1 MLDDECRHAKNKA
14 TLPEAQIY
22 DRAQFLEDFTMRT
35 FLRAGKFARLFLS
48 SAFLL
53 ALLWLRTTALSAQN
67 CPVIHHPAPSEADAA
82 FAAGKFSQ
90 AADLYRSALAKNP
103 EQSGAAEGLIHSLL
117 RQQKVLE
124 AADTVHSLI
133 GDKQPSASLL
143 TLRAEVELRQG
154 EPWAAA
160 STAVAA
166 LKLDPCNPQ
175 TILILARLSALNSR
189 NATAQK
195 LLASAHQLDPED
207 PEIRSAW
214 INSLPP
220 AERIPQ
226 LESYVAIGGGSEAL
240 NDQRQQLEQLKAWV
254 ADPHPPCTLTSKVG
268 SSEIPFSSLRTVHG
282 DTAFPAIDI
291 QVNHHN
297 ARLSIDTSYN
307 PRLPIDG
314 MSGLLILKSAAE
326 KMGLKPL
333 FKNMVPGIGWQG
345 PRPGYVAYADA
356 ISIGNLEFHNCAV
369 QVMEPDFWSDADGS
383 ISLNLLSDF
392 LVTLDYPAHKLL
404 LDPLPPLPGNSP
416 AGAVIDRYIAP
427 EMKDYTPLYRA
438 GSDLILPVIVNRK
451 FPMLFLVDTSMAFT
465 MLSAEAAHEIN
476 DGHKDSRYEVRSTNG
491 RIDYTFSAGDV
502 ALSFANMTQN
512 VSHIATFDTTRFTR
526 DGEMEVSGFLADAT
540 LRQMKVHLDFRDSL
554 IKMEFDPQHPNVYAL
569 R

>member
-1 MLDDECRHAKNKA
+1 MIV
-14 TLPEAQIY
+14 PS
-22 DRAQFLEDFTMRT
+22 FLEDFTMRT
-35 FLRAGKFARLFLS
+35 LLHAGKVARLCLS
-48 SAFLL
+48 PGLLL
-53 ALLWLRTTALSAQN
+53 ALLWLSTSSLLAQN

-82 FAAGKFSQ
+82 FVAGKFSQ

-103 EQSGAAEGLIHSLL
+103 EQPGAAEGLIRALL

-124 AADTVHSLI
+124 AADAVHSLI
-133 GDKQPSASLL
+133 GDKQPSASML

-154 EPWAAA
+154 EPWTAAN
-160 STAVAA
+160 TAVAA
-166 LKLDPCNPQ
+166 LKLDSCNPRS
-175 TILILARLSALNSR
+175 LLVLARLSAINSR

-195 LLASAHQLDPED
+195 LFASAYRLDPED

-214 INSLPP
+214 IDSLPP

-226 LESYVAIGGGSEAL
+226 LESYVASGGASEVL
-240 NDQRQQLEQLKAWV
+240 NDRRQQLEQLKAW
-254 ADPHPPCTLTSKVG
+254 AGNPHPPCTLTSKVA
-268 SSEIPFSSLRTVHG
+268 SSEISFSSLRTVRG
-282 DTAFPAIDI
+282 DTVFPAIDI

-297 ARLSIDTSYN
+297 ARLGIDTSYN

-326 KMGLKPL
+326 KMGLTPL

-356 ISIGNLEFHNCAV
+356 ISIGNLEFHNCAI
-369 QVMEPDFWSDADGS
+369 QVMEPDFWSDADGV

-404 LDPLPPLPGNSP
+404 LDPLPPLPGNP
-416 AGAVIDRYIAP
+416 HGVVAIDRYIAP

-438 GSDLILPVIVNRK
+438 GNDLILPVIVNRK
-451 FPMLFLVDTSMAFT
+451 FPMLFLVDTSMAYT

-476 DGHKDSRYEVRSTNG
+476 DGHKDPRYEARSTNG

-512 VSHIATFDTTRFTR
+512 VTHIATFDTARFTH
-526 DGEMEVSGFLADAT
+526 DGEMEISGFLADAT
-540 LRQMKVHLDFRDSL
+540 LRQMKVHIDFRDGL